1 MNVIIYIALFASIL
15 AIFISAIAIARVA
28 RWARSVHDLDWEA
41 VAALIGDV
49 GAVKKSITRLNG
61 RLNGMD
67 NANPIGVNANQ
78 KFDWEQQVA
87 EHYAAQQNKPRS
99 IGG

>member
-1 MNVIIYIALFASIL
+1 MNYIIYIALFCSIF
-15 AIFISAIAIARVA
+15 AVFTSFIAIARVA
-28 RWARSVHDLDWEA
+28 RWSRSVHDLDWEA

-67 NANPIGVNANQ
+67 NATPNY
-78 KFDWEQQVA
+78 DWEQQIA
-87 EHYAAQQNKPRS
+87 EHYASKQNGTGRV
-99 IGG
+99 GG

>member
-1 MNVIIYIALFASIL
+1 MNWFIYIALFGSFSAIL
-15 AIFISAIAIARVA
+15 MSAIAIARLA
-28 RWARSVHDLDWEA
+28 RWQRSVHDLDWEA
-41 VAALIGDV
+41 LAALIGDV

-67 NANPIGVNANQ
+67 NGAQ

-87 EHYAAQQNKPRS
+87 EHYAAKQNEPRR

>member
-1 MNVIIYIALFASIL
+1 MTAIIYIALFCSFL
-15 AIFISAIAIARVA
+15 AIFLACIAIARVA
-28 RWARSVHDLDWEA
+28 RWSRSVHDLDWEA

-67 NANPIGVNANQ
+67 NAAPSY
-78 KFDWEQQVA
+78 DWEQQIA
-87 EHYAAQQNKPRS
+87 EHYASKQN
-99 IGG
+99 

>member
-1 MNVIIYIALFASIL
+1 MNPIIYIALFDSVL
-15 AIFISAIAIARVA
+15 AIFMSAIAIARVA
-28 RWARSVHDLDWEA
+28 RWAKSVHDLDWEA

-67 NANPIGVNANQ
+67 NAAQ

-87 EHYAAQQNKPRS
+87 EHYAAKQNEPRR

>member
-1 MNVIIYIALFASIL
+1 MNVIIYISLFCSVL
-15 AIFISAIAIARVA
+15 AIFTSAIAIARVA
-28 RWARSVHDLDWEA
+28 RWSRSVHDLDWEA

-67 NANPIGVNANQ
+67 NATPNY
-78 KFDWEQQVA
+78 DWEQQIA
-87 EHYAAQQNKPRS
+87 EHYASKQNGTGRV
-99 IGG
+99 GG

>member
-1 MNVIIYIALFASIL
+1 MNYVIYLSLFVCFFSL
-15 AIFISAIAIARVA
+15 CVSFIAIARVA
-28 RWARSVHDLDWEA
+28 KWQRSVHDLDWEA
-41 VAALIGDV
+41 LAALIGDV

-67 NANPIGVNANQ
+67 NATPNY
-78 KFDWEQQVA
+78 DWEQQIA
-87 EHYAAQQNKPRS
+87 EHYASKQNGTGR

>member
-1 MNVIIYIALFASIL
+1 MNLIIYIALFCSVL
-15 AIFISAIAIARVA
+15 AIFMSAIAIARVA
-28 RWARSVHDLDWEA
+28 RWSRSVHDLDWEA

-67 NANPIGVNANQ
+67 NAAPSY
-78 KFDWEQQVA
+78 DWEQQIA
-87 EHYAAQQNKPRS
+87 EHYASKQNGTGRV
-99 IGG
+99 GG